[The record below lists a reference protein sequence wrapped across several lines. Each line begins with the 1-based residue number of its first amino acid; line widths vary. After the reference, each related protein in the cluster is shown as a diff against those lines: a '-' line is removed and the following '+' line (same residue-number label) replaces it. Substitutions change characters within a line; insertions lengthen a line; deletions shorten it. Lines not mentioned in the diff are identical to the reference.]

1 MDVGLEIAV
10 RLLIAAYVGVGVWL
24 SVIVVQKAGFGWWW
38 GIVPWLPSIFWMFPG
53 IEIVGVLAAPVPL
66 IFAYIFAFIAWPLDR
81 YRTVHHPAVP
91 PPGADPDDFAPTQKG
106 AAVPAAA
113 MQNFDDMQP
122 TSWLLTG
129 FDEAGRVVR
138 LELPDEDLATRR
150 DGFVIGR
157 SPQSSELLI
166 ADDSVSRRHARVF
179 LRGGRLS
186 IEDLGS
192 ANGTNV
198 GGAVLQPH
206 EPSTIDKGDT
216 VEVGAVRLTVSRG

>member
-10 RLLIAAYVGVGVWL
+10 RLLVAAYVGVGVWL
-24 SVIVVQKAGFGWWW
+24 TIIVIQKAGFTWWW
-38 GIVPWLPSIFWMFPG
+38 GIAPWVPSIFWMVPG

-66 IFAYIFAFIAWPLDR
+66 IFAYVFAFIAWPTDR
-81 YRTVHHPAVP
+81 YGTSGPAPHPGGEADDMALTQK
-91 PPGADPDDFAPTQKG
+91 PGAI
-106 AAVPAAA
+106 AAA
-113 MQNFDDMQP
+113 PLRDYDDMQP

-129 FDEAGRVVR
+129 FDEGGRVVR
-138 LELPDEDLATRR
+138 LELPDEDLQTRR
-150 DGFVIGR
+150 EGYIVGR

-192 ANGTNV
+192 ANGTTV
-198 GGAVLQPH
+198 GGVILQPH
-206 EPSTIDKGDT
+206 EPQTIDKGDT

>member
-24 SVIVVQKAGFGWWW
+24 TVIVVQKAGFGWWW
-38 GIVPWLPSIFWMFPG
+38 GIAPWLPSIFWMFPG

-66 IFAYIFAFIAWPLDR
+66 IFAYIFAFIGWPIDR
-81 YRTVHHPAVP
+81 LGAPRRAAA
-91 PPGADPDDFAPTQKG
+91 PPGPGIDERTLAHGAGTTPAPAPQT
-106 AAVPAAA
+106 
-113 MQNFDDMQP
+113 FDDMQP

-138 LELPDEDLATRR
+138 LELPDDDLAVQRE
-150 DGFVIGR
+150 GFIIGR
-157 SPQSSELLI
+157 SAQSSQLLI
-166 ADDSVSRRHARVF
+166 PDDSVSRRHARIF
-179 LRGGRLS
+179 LSGGRLS

-192 ANGTNV
+192 ANGTAV
-198 GGAVLQPH
+198 GGALLQPH
-206 EPSTIDKGDT
+206 EPKTIDKGDA

>member
-24 SVIVVQKAGFGWWW
+24 TIIVIQKAGLSWWW
-38 GIVPWLPSIFWMFPG
+38 GIAPWVPALFLMLPG
-53 IEIVGVLAAPVPL
+53 LVIVFVLALPVPVV
-66 IFAYIFAFIAWPLDR
+66 FAYVFAFTAWPIDR
-81 YRTVHHPAVP
+81 FGKMNPGGSVPA
-91 PPGADPDDFAPTQKG
+91 GIDPDDMTLTQKPG
-106 AAVPAAA
+106 GVVSPPLRE
-113 MQNFDDMQP
+113 FEDMQP

-138 LELPDEDLATRR
+138 LELPDDDLETRR
-150 DGFVIGR
+150 EGYVIGR

-179 LRGGRLS
+179 LRAGRLS

-192 ANGTNV
+192 ANGTTV
-198 GGAVLQPH
+198 GGAMLQPH
-206 EPSTIDKGDT
+206 EPKTIDKGDA
-216 VEVGAVRLTVSRG
+216 VEIGAVRLTVSRG

>member
-10 RLLIAAYVGVGVWL
+10 RLLVAAYVGVGVWL
-24 SVIVVQKAGFGWWW
+24 TIIVIQKAGFTWWW
-38 GIVPWLPSIFWMFPG
+38 GIAPWVPSIFWMVPG

-66 IFAYIFAFIAWPLDR
+66 IFAYVFAFIAWPTDR
-81 YRTVHHPAVP
+81 YGTAGPAP
-91 PPGADPDDFAPTQKG
+91 HPGAEADDMALTQKPG
-106 AAVPAAA
+106 TIVASPLRDY
-113 MQNFDDMQP
+113 DDMQP

-129 FDEAGRVVR
+129 FDEGGRVVR
-138 LELPDEDLATRR
+138 LELPDEDLQTRR
-150 DGFVIGR
+150 EGYVVGR

-192 ANGTNV
+192 ANGTTV
-198 GGAVLQPH
+198 GGAILQPH
-206 EPSTIDKGDT
+206 EPQTIDKGDT

>member
-24 SVIVVQKAGFGWWW
+24 SIIVVQKAGFRWWW
-38 GIVPWLPSIFWMFPG
+38 GIAPWVPSIFWMFPR

-66 IFAYIFAFIAWPLDR
+66 IFAYVFAFIAWPIDR
-81 YRTVHHPAVP
+81 YRAAGT
-91 PPGADPDDFAPTQKG
+91 GAAAAGLEPDDMAMTQKG
-106 AAVPAAA
+106 GVAPQP
-113 MQNFDDMQP
+113 MRDFDDMQP

-138 LELPDEDLATRR
+138 LELPDEDLETRR
-150 DGFVIGR
+150 EGYVIGR

-192 ANGTNV
+192 ANGTAV
-198 GGAVLQPH
+198 GGALLQPH
-206 EPSTIDKGDT
+206 EPRTIDKGDA

>member
-24 SVIVVQKAGFGWWW
+24 TVIVVQKAGFGWWW
-38 GIVPWLPSIFWMFPG
+38 GIAPWLPSIFWMFPG

-66 IFAYIFAFIAWPLDR
+66 IFAYIFAFIPWPLDR
-81 YRTVHHPAVP
+81 FRTGQHATAPPAGPGADDFTVTQKAGAL
-91 PPGADPDDFAPTQKG
+91 PPGA
-106 AAVPAAA
+106 
-113 MQNFDDMQP
+113 MQDFDDMQP

-138 LELPDEDLATRR
+138 LELPDEDLFTRR
-150 DGFVIGR
+150 EGYVVGR
-157 SPQSSELLI
+157 SAQSAELLI

-192 ANGTNV
+192 ANGTTV
-198 GGAVLQPH
+198 GGALLQPH
-206 EPSTIDKGDT
+206 EPRTIDKGDA